1 LSMGCNGSYVPGRC
15 ATATCALLIASCLF
29 INSQIPHW
37 RWCFFGYGN
46 GGGSTSLLRLG
57 DVGVWRRPLAS
68 TSVENPRSR
77 SEFFYLLECYY
88 LQSVENNCFF
98 LVWFLVFMLV
108 CSCNLIFN

>member
-1 LSMGCNGSYVPGRC
+1 LSMWCNGSYVPGRH
-15 ATATCALLIASCLF
+15 ATATCALLLASCLF

-57 DVGVWRRPLAS
+57 DVEVWRRPLAL

-77 SEFFYLLECYY
+77 SEFFYLLECY